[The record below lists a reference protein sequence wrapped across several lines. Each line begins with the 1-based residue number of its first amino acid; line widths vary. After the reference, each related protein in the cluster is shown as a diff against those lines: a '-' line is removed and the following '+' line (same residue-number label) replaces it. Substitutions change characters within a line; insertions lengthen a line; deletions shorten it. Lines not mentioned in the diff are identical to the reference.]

1 MQTGGT
7 IHFSEPIW
15 RVIPPADSLGKPVV
29 ETRNQETG
37 IPTFFLIDAE
47 NGAIELEIAD
57 LTRHSQWVIHN
68 ANQAAISAFDNPQRP
83 QLEGLA
89 LWQLEPLQLLNKASA
104 AIELQVTEG
113 NLSYTNSNASNPDFV
128 LFSENSNQA
137 KVLNSNIL
145 TSENPTYKELIS
157 VLGATIGTSFYI
169 IEADNEV
176 IVSFADEDYLTIS
189 SISETEIITLFQEH
203 FSLPLNA
210 EIISINRSLIAIP
223 NPQELIILSQ

>member
-57 LTRHSQWVIHN
+57 LNRHSQWVIHN
-68 ANQAAISAFDNPQRP
+68 ANQAAISAFNNPQRP
-83 QLEGLA
+83 QLEGLVI
-89 LWQLEPLQLLNKASA
+89 WQFEPLQLLKNVSA
-104 AIELQVTEG
+104 AIELQVTDG
-113 NLSYTNSNASNPDFV
+113 NLSYTNFNTGNPDFV
-128 LFSENSNQA
+128 LFSENYNQV
-137 KVLNSNIL
+137 KILNSNIL
-145 TSENPTYKELIS
+145 TSDNPTYKELIS

-176 IVSFADEDYLTIS
+176 IISFAGEACL
-189 SISETEIITLFQEH
+189 SIASITESEIITLFQEH

-223 NPQELIILSQ
+223 NQQELIILTQ

>member
-29 ETRNQETG
+29 ETRNQKTG

-47 NGAIELEIAD
+47 NGAMELEITN

-68 ANQAAISAFDNPQRP
+68 TNQAAISAFNNPQRP
-83 QLEGLA
+83 QLEGLFV
-89 LWQLEPLQLLNKASA
+89 WQFEPLQLSKTIST
-104 AIELQVTEG
+104 AIELQVSEG
-113 NLSYTNSNASNPDFV
+113 NLSYTHSESGNPDFV
-128 LFSENSNQA
+128 LFSENYKEA

-145 TSENPTYKELIS
+145 TSDNPTYKELIS
-157 VLGATIGTSFYI
+157 VLGATIGTPFYI

-176 IVSFADEDYLTIS
+176 LISFADNDSLTIA

-210 EIISINRSLIAIP
+210 EIISINNSLIAIP
-223 NPQELIILSQ
+223 NPQELIILSH